1 MFLDAAALSQAEPPK
16 ADLCII
22 GAGAAGLAMA
32 WHLRDSP
39 LRVVLLESGG
49 TTQNPAAPDASAS
62 ALNAGLS
69 NHSDYPF
76 ETSRARGFGGTTA
89 LWTGACVPLDADDF
103 EERDWVPYSGWPIGP
118 KDLARYY
125 LLSEPIFGMV
135 DPEPHLASLKMS
147 PFNGGAMAA
156 RFAQITRQGQFAPR
170 FMPMVAGSD
179 RLTCILGATVTGF
192 EVAEGGRTVIGV
204 RIRDGAAN
212 QHILSAR
219 ATVIATGGIEAPRLL
234 LSEVRQIGAAMGPAA
249 NVIGRYHMEH
259 PIRSLGVVRVPNATE
274 CMTAFTNLKETG
286 HVALQGIFGLNR
298 ETRQRERLL
307 NTHFRVYRFHA
318 LENDPAIV
326 RLKNLARREEP
337 IVGAIARAS
346 ILSDFAKCATYGAWH
361 IWNKSSR
368 NAWFDH
374 VRLQG
379 FVEQEPDP
387 NNRITLSDQTDR
399 YGQPLPQLALNESA
413 LMKDSLS
420 RTLDI
425 VASSLAERGL
435 TDVQLGE
442 DQVRHLEH
450 YGGYGLHHMGG
461 TRMSAEPSNGVVDAD
476 CRIHGMAN
484 LFVASSSVFPT
495 GGAANPTLTICALA
509 LRLAD
514 HLANMLKPR

>member
-1 MFLDAAALSQAEPPK
+1 MFLDATALSQAGPPE
-16 ADLCII
+16 ADLCIV

-39 LRVVLLESGG
+39 LRIVLLESGG
-49 TTQNPAAPDASAS
+49 TTQNPAAPDAAAS

-76 ETSRARGFGGTTA
+76 QTSRARGFGGTTA
-89 LWTGACVPLDADDF
+89 LWTGACVPLDDDDF
-103 EERDWVPYSGWPIGP
+103 QERDWVPHSGWPIGP
-118 KDLARYY
+118 EELAPYY
-125 LLSEPIFGMV
+125 HVSASIFGMV
-135 DPEPHLASLKMS
+135 DPGPHLARVQSS
-147 PFNGGAMAA
+147 PFHGGAMEA

-170 FMPMVAGSD
+170 FAPMVAGSQSA
-179 RLTCILGATVTGF
+179 TCILGATVTGF
-192 EVAEGGRTVIGV
+192 EVAEGGRMVTGV
-204 RIRDGAAN
+204 RIMDSAAN
-212 QHILSAR
+212 QHVIPAR

-234 LSEVRQIGAAMGPAA
+234 LTALDQIGAAMGPSA

-259 PIRSLGVVRVPNATE
+259 PIRSLGVVHVPNATDR
-274 CMTAFTNLKETG
+274 MTAFTNLKETG
-286 HVALQGIFGLNR
+286 EAALQGIFGLNR

-307 NTHFRVYRFHA
+307 NVHFRAYRFHR
-318 LENDPAIV
+318 LENDPAII
-326 RLKNLARREEP
+326 RLKNVARREEP
-337 IVGAIARAS
+337 VLGAVARAS
-346 ILSDFAKCATYGAWH
+346 VFSDFAKCATYGAWH
-361 IWNKSSR
+361 VWNKSSR
-368 NAWFDH
+368 GAWFDH

-387 NNRITLSDQTDR
+387 DNRITLSDQTDR
-399 YGQPLPQLALNESA
+399 YGQPLPHLTLNESA

-425 VASSLAERGL
+425 VATSLAERGL

-442 DQVRHLEH
+442 DKVPHLEH